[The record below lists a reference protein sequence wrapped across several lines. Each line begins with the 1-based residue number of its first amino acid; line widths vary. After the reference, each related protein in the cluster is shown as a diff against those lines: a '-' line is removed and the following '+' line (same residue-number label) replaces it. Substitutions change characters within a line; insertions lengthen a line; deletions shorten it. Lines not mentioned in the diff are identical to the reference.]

1 MQLPP
6 LNIETLT
13 TFITVCDCGSINKAS
28 ESLLISQPA
37 ISKKITHLEELV
49 NHQLLTRTSQGV
61 SLTDDGKE
69 FYSKARKI
77 VTEIQNL
84 FYFSSDKSIPP
95 LNSVRAGTLDSIAT
109 AFAPHQLLRII
120 SEAQKY
126 VSTNKIYEL
135 ITPFNQEQLDVIF
148 MDEAF
153 GNQLHGQIFSNTLYE
168 EPYYVVGQ
176 TNVLQSIP
184 TSTVTPNDLQQL
196 QLLMYPQYCPIHS
209 RVVQIF
215 GKLGLSLP
223 EIHEID
229 YSEALIKLIT
239 TSKFVTILPESLM
252 RKNVSTIKNLDAKK
266 LSIDFIRKVA
276 VFSRNP
282 QLTFQFKSMLQK
294 I

>member
-28 ESLLISQPA
+28 ECLLISQPA

-49 NHQLLTRTSQGV
+49 NHQLLNRSSQGV

-77 VTEIQNL
+77 VADIQKL
-84 FYFSSDKSIPP
+84 FYFSSDKSTPS
-95 LNSVRAGTLDSIAT
+95 LNNIKVGTLDSIAT
-109 AFAPHQLLRII
+109 AFDPQQLLKII
-120 SEAQKY
+120 SETHKY
-126 VSTNKIYEL
+126 VSTNKISEL
-135 ITPFNQEQLDVIF
+135 ITPFNQEHLDVIF

-153 GNQLHGQIFSNTLYE
+153 SNQLHGQFFSNTLYE

-176 TNVLQSIP
+176 TAVLQSIP
-184 TSTVTPNDLQQL
+184 TSMVTPKALQQL

-209 RVVQIF
+209 RIVQIF

-223 EIHEID
+223 EIHEVD
-229 YSEALIKLIT
+229 YSEALIKLIM
-239 TSKFVTILPESLM
+239 TSQFVTILPESLM
-252 RKNVSTIKNLDAKK
+252 HKNVSTIKNLDAKK

-282 QLTFQFKSMLQK
+282 RLTFQFKSMIQK